1 MVTSRFGGIL
11 ALTLLLGVGA
21 CDDADEADPN
31 GDVGTPGQPTAEQQM
46 DPEMMAAVMEMQ
58 TIQQQLG
65 PIQERALQDE
75 ELAAQL
81 QEIQTRLEAALR
93 EDNAEAMDRMDELQT
108 EMMEAQAA
116 GDQQQ
121 MQALMPEAQS
131 LQQQLQAAQQD
142 VLQRPDLRQA
152 IEEFEAA
159 NRARMIEIDPAA
171 DSLLQR
177 MDELMGSMPQQ

>member
-1 MVTSRFGGIL
+1 MVTSRFGWIL
-11 ALTLLLGVGA
+11 ALTLLLGVAA
-21 CDDADEADPN
+21 CDDAGDADPN
-31 GDVGTPGQPTAEQQM
+31 EDAAAPAQPTAEQQM

-58 TIQQQLG
+58 TIQQQLS
-65 PIQERALQDE
+65 PIQEQALQDE

-81 QEIQTRLEAALR
+81 EEIQTRLEAALR

-108 EMMEAQAA
+108 EMTEAQTA
-116 GDQQQ
+116 GDQEQ
-121 MQALMPEAQS
+121 MEALMPEAQS

-142 VLQRPDLRQA
+142 VLQRPELRQA

-159 NRARMIEIDPAA
+159 NRARMVEIDPAA

-177 MDELMGSMPQQ
+177 MDELMGTMPQ

>member
-1 MVTSRFGGIL
+1 MSRFGGIL
-11 ALTLLLGVGA
+11 ALTLLLGVAA
-21 CDDADEADPN
+21 CDDAGEAEPN
-31 GDVGTPGQPTAEQQM
+31 VDAEAPAQPTAEQEM

-65 PIQERALQDE
+65 PIQEQALQDE

-81 QEIQTRLEAALR
+81 EEIQTRLEAALR
-93 EDNAEAMDRMDELQT
+93 EDNAEAMDRMDEMQA
-108 EMMEAQAA
+108 EMTEAQAA
-116 GDQQQ
+116 GDQEQ

-131 LQQQLQAAQQD
+131 LQQQLQSAQQE
-142 VLQRPDLRQA
+142 VLQRPELREA

-159 NRARMIEIDPAA
+159 NRARMVEIDPAA

-177 MDELMGSMPQQ
+177 MDELMGSMQQ

>member
-11 ALTLLLGVGA
+11 ALTLLVGIAA
-21 CDDADEADPN
+21 CDDADDADPN
-31 GDVGTPGQPTAEQQM
+31 GDADAPAQPTAEQQM

-65 PIQERALQDE
+65 PIQEQALQDE
-75 ELAAQL
+75 ELSAQL

-93 EDNAEAMDRMDELQT
+93 EENAEAMDRMDELQT

-121 MQALMPEAQS
+121 MQALMPEAQA
-131 LQQQLQAAQQD
+131 LQQQLQAAQQE
-142 VLQRPDLRQA
+142 VLQRPELRQA
-152 IEEFEAA
+152 IDEFEAA
-159 NRARMIEIDPAA
+159 NRERMVEIDPAA